1 MIDSGLCCLF
11 RAPVAS
17 DWNLLLVKLV
27 ASSGRQQLH
36 VTRQVGNGPF
46 KAFMK
51 SYPAEGGYTEGMEM
65 NPKYHCW
72 AASQYREKV

>member
-1 MIDSGLCCLF
+1 MHCSSLTNSLRLIQIRGID
-11 RAPVAS
+11 
-17 DWNLLLVKLV
+17 
-27 ASSGRQQLH
+27 QLG
-36 VTRQVGNGPF
+36 GNGQF